1 MLLKEEQW
9 DVNRAINRLKLDACA
24 VDKPPLRHRE
34 RAGTEEKVAQ
44 DDDNWHDFQSPFKTE
59 SEEEEEC
66 MTGDQPEGN
75 PDTISIEKQSATL
88 LQSPH
93 HREQPAGVSA
103 QDAAQHAFNAA
114 LKEGAHA
121 ALRARAAFEKESS
134 GEKKSSGENKSLGE
148 NKSSGEHAA
157 LKELFEKHGLGDIY
171 QRATQELGLEV
182 LNVLALL
189 VQKYKY

>member
-1 MLLKEEQW
+1 MLLEEQW
-9 DVNRAINRLKLDACA
+9 DVNRAIDRLKLDACA
-24 VDKPPLRHRE
+24 GDKPPLRHRE
-34 RAGTEEKVAQ
+34 RAGTEERVAQ
-44 DDDNWHDFQSPFKTE
+44 DDDDWGDFQSPLKTE
-59 SEEEEEC
+59 SEEEEC

-75 PDTISIEKQSATL
+75 PDITSIEKQSATL
-88 LQSPH
+88 PQSPH

-103 QDAAQHAFNAA
+103 QDAAQHAFYAA

-134 GEKKSSGENKSLGE
+134 GENKSLVE

-157 LKELFEKHGLGDIY
+157 LEELFEKHGLGDIY

-182 LNVLALL
+182 LNLLALL